1 MLLQDPSQDL
11 TALLKILY
19 WTALEPFGRLL
30 VIRGK
35 AGGAE
40 CDGTL
45 VNELLPGFDK
55 SNGHNAED
63 KPKHNSILKSRTDGP
78 ASWFFNKW
86 RLLRI
91 LMSIQC
97 RQ

>member
-1 MLLQDPSQDL
+1 MHYL

-19 WTALEPFGRLL
+19 WTALEPLGRLL

-55 SNGHNAED
+55 SNGHNAEN
-63 KPKHNSILKSRTDGP
+63 KPKHNNTLKGRAGSP
-78 ASWFFNKW
+78 ASSFLNKW

-91 LMSIQC
+91 LMPACSP
-97 RQ
+97 